1 MASNK
6 RKPTIDELKGLPPDP
21 NTKSGI
27 PNYVIE
33 SIARTILP
41 DIIAFYES
49 EEGRK
54 EYDAW
59 KREQERMKQRDKE

>member
-1 MASNK
+1 MAANK

-27 PNYVIE
+27 PDHVAE
-33 SIARTILP
+33 SIARTIMP

-54 EYDAW
+54 EFEEW
-59 KREQERMKQRDKE
+59 KHKSKSI

>member
-6 RKPTIDELKGLPPDP
+6 SKPTIDELKGLPPDP

-49 EEGRK
+49 EEG
-54 EYDAW
+54 
-59 KREQERMKQRDKE
+59 

>member
-6 RKPTIDELKGLPPDP
+6 SKATIDKLKGLPPDP

-49 EEGRK
+49 EEG
-54 EYDAW
+54 
-59 KREQERMKQRDKE
+59 

>member
-6 RKPTIDELKGLPPDP
+6 SKPTIDKLKGLPPDP

-33 SIARTILP
+33 SIARTVLP

-59 KREQERMKQRDKE
+59 KREQDRIKQRDKE

>member
-6 RKPTIDELKGLPPDP
+6 RKPTIYELKGLPPDP